1 MIILKITPRKLFTL
15 DHVFHISDNRINLV
29 FNSLLSKNSFKMVFE
44 CDKFILSK
52 SKMFIGK
59 GYLSDDFFQNK
70 YNHHC
75 N

>member
-1 MIILKITPRKLFTL
+1 
-15 DHVFHISDNRINLV
+15 V